1 MIEIN
6 NLHRS
11 FNGANVLNGINLNIE
26 KGSFT
31 AILGRNGS
39 GKSTLAKH
47 LNAILIP
54 EKGDVFVDGINT
66 RDEKKIF
73 DVRERVGM
81 VFQNPESQAVASIVE
96 DDTAFAPENLGL
108 PEYEILR
115 RVEFA
120 LDAAGISHLRE
131 RAISTLS
138 GGQKQLTAIAGILAM
153 RPEYMV
159 FDEGSSMLD
168 PLARKRILDCVMKLK
183 KELGI
188 SIIWIT
194 HYMEEAAAADR
205 VIILD
210 NGQITADGTPKD
222 IFSDLELISRSGLD
236 MPQSALLCLMLKE
249 SGLHIPYIA
258 ADISGCAELLSE
270 FIKEKKINTDT
281 APQQSGK
288 AERKYRIELD
298 DISYSYSSP
307 VGKTDALSHITVGI
321 HTGITAVIGRTGSG
335 KSTLT
340 EIIAGITEPDSGS
353 VTLCGMPVK
362 ECGKEIGTVFQY
374 PEYQLFAETVYEDIA
389 YGPKNLGLSG
399 SELAIRVKEAAKLTG
414 LKEKLLNM
422 APYELSG
429 GQKRLAALAGILAM
443 KPSVLILD
451 EPAAGLDPS
460 GRRHIFSILNNL
472 KKNRNEMT
480 IIFVTHS
487 MEDAAQYADDIIV
500 LNNGSAAAHGTPH
513 EIFTNERLLTDC
525 GLDIPE
531 MAKLSAAL
539 RSAGTDIG
547 RVFTVQETHDA
558 VMSLVKGGARDAS

>member
-6 NLHRS
+6 NLRCS

-31 AILGRNGS
+31 AVLGRNGS

-54 EKGDVFVDGINT
+54 KDGDVFVDGINT
-66 RDEKKIF
+66 KDEKKTF

-108 PEYEILR
+108 PEDEILR

-120 LDAAGISHLRE
+120 LDAAGISHLRQSS
-131 RAISTLS
+131 ISALS

-153 RPEYMV
+153 QPEYMV

-168 PLARKRILDCVMKLK
+168 PLARKRILDCVMNLK

-188 SIIWIT
+188 SIVWIT
-194 HYMEEAAAADR
+194 HYMEEASAADR
-205 VIILD
+205 IIILD
-210 NGQITADGTPKD
+210 NGQITADGTPED
-222 IFSDLELISRSGLD
+222 IFSDYELIFRSGLD
-236 MPQSALLCLMLKE
+236 MPQSSQLCLMLKE
-249 SGLHIPYIA
+249 SGLPLPA
-258 ADISGCAELLSE
+258 VS
-270 FIKEKKINTDT
+270 TDT
-281 APQQSGK
+281 ASCAKQLAGLISGKITDTNTPAKQSGK
-288 AERKYRIELD
+288 TEQSCIIELK
-298 DISYSYSSP
+298 DISYSYSSLA
-307 VGKTDALSHITVGI
+307 GKTNALSHITEGI
-321 HTGITAVIGRTGSG
+321 CPGITAVIGRTGSG

-353 VTLCGMPVK
+353 VTLGGRPVK
-362 ECGKEIGTVFQY
+362 ECGREIGTVFQY
-374 PEYQLFAETVYEDIA
+374 PEYQLFAETVYDDIA

-399 SELAIRVKEAAKLTG
+399 NELDMRVREAAKLTG

-422 APYELSG
+422 TPYGLSG

-443 KPSVLILD
+443 RPSVLILD

-472 KKNRNEMT
+472 KENRHDMT
-480 IIFVTHS
+480 IVFVTHS

-547 RVFTVQETHDA
+547 RVLTVQEAHDA
-558 VMSLVKGGARDAS
+558 IIILANGGVRDAS

>member
-1 MIEIN
+1 MIKIN
-6 NLHRS
+6 DLRRS
-11 FNGANVLNGINLNIE
+11 FNGTQILSGINLKIE

-54 EKGDVFVDGINT
+54 EDGDVFVDGINT
-66 RDEKKIF
+66 RDAKKTF

-108 PEYEILR
+108 PEEEILR

-120 LDAAGISHLRE
+120 LDAAGISQLRE
-131 RAISTLS
+131 KTVSTLS

-168 PLARKRILDCVMKLK
+168 PLARKRILNCVMRLR

-205 VIILD
+205 VVILD
-210 NGQITADGTPKD
+210 NGQITADGTPEE
-222 IFSDLELISRSGLD
+222 IFSDYDLISRTGLD
-236 MPQSALLCLMLKE
+236 MPQSAQLCLMLRE
-249 SGLHIPYIA
+249 SGLPVSYIA
-258 ADISGCAELLSE
+258 ADINGCAKQLAG
-270 FIKEKKINTDT
+270 FIGGKSAGAES
-281 APQQSGK
+281 APRQGSKTK
-288 AERKYRIELD
+288 AECRIKLN

-307 VGKTDALSHITVGI
+307 AGRTQALLHITECI
-321 HTGITAVIGRTGSG
+321 RPGITAVIGRTGSG

-353 VTLCGMPVK
+353 VTLCGKPIQ
-362 ECGKEIGTVFQY
+362 ECGKETGAVFQY

-389 YGPKNLGLSG
+389 YGPANLGLTG
-399 SELAIRVKEAAKLTG
+399 KELDICVRETAALTG
-414 LKEKLLNM
+414 LDEKLLDM
-422 APYELSG
+422 SPYELSG

-460 GRRHIFSILNNL
+460 GRRHIFSILNDL
-472 KKNRNEMT
+472 KESRHDMT
-480 IIFVTHS
+480 IVFVTHS

-500 LNNGSAAAHGTPH
+500 LCSGSAAAHGTPH
-513 EIFTNERLLTDC
+513 EIFANERLLTDC
-525 GLDIPE
+525 GLDAPE
-531 MAKLSAAL
+531 MAKLSSAL
-539 RSAGTDIG
+539 RNAGTDIG
-547 RVFTVQETHDA
+547 RALTVREAHDA
-558 VMSLVKGGARDAS
+558 VMRLVKGGAQYAS

>member
-1 MIEIN
+1 
-6 NLHRS
+6 
-11 FNGANVLNGINLNIE
+11 
-26 KGSFT
+26 FT

-54 EKGDVFVDGINT
+54 KDGDVFVDGINT
-66 RDEKKIF
+66 KDEKKIF

-108 PEYEILR
+108 PEEEILR

-120 LDAAGISHLRE
+120 LEAAGISHLRGK
-131 RAISTLS
+131 AISALS

-153 RPEYMV
+153 QPEYMV

-168 PLARKRILDCVMKLK
+168 PLARKRILDCVMSLK

-188 SIIWIT
+188 SIVWIT

-210 NGQITADGTPKD
+210 NGQITADGTPED
-222 IFSDLELISRSGLD
+222 IFSDCDLILRSGLD
-236 MPQSALLCLMLKE
+236 MPQSSQLCLMLKE
-249 SGLHIPYIA
+249 SGLPLPA
-258 ADISGCAELLSE
+258 VS
-270 FIKEKKINTDT
+270 TDT
-281 APQQSGK
+281 ASCAKQLAGLIGGKITDTNTPAKQSGK
-288 AERKYRIELD
+288 TEQSCIIDLK

-307 VGKTDALSHITVGI
+307 AGKTNALSHITEGI
-321 HTGITAVIGRTGSG
+321 RPGITAVIGRTGSG

-353 VTLCGMPVK
+353 VTLGGRPVK
-362 ECGKEIGTVFQY
+362 ECGREIGTVFQY

-399 SELAIRVKEAAKLTG
+399 NELDMRVREAAELTG

-443 KPSVLILD
+443 RPSVLILD

-539 RSAGTDIG
+539 RSSGTDIG
-547 RVFTVQETHDA
+547 KVLTVREAHDA
-558 VMSLVKGGARDAS
+558 IMSLAKGGARNAS